1 MNKVNTLTLILALLI
16 LSSCTPL
23 VPFTQ
28 SVRQQYDLQEADL
41 KSIQFYTSHDIV
53 LRRGDV
59 GNNKVTKEGELV
71 VTQDRK
77 VEEIFIKAG
86 TPCVIQEVTDGS
98 RVTVTFEDD
107 GNKYLVFGN
116 LSNRNG
122 YYNLLALEWH
132 QGRGVVN
139 YGGNTYYVPRG
150 SEHIHLLFK
159 MKSLGRFE
167 KEQRVVKGKK
177 VN

>member
-1 MNKVNTLTLILALLI
+1 MNLVKIFASVLLI
-16 LSSCTPL
+16 GVLSSCAPL

-28 SVRQQYDLQEADL
+28 TVREKYDLQETEL

-59 GNNKVTKEGELV
+59 GSNKVTKEGELV
-71 VTQDRK
+71 VMQEHK

-86 TPCVIQEVTDGS
+86 TPCVIQQVADGN
-98 RVTVTFEDD
+98 RVTVSFEDD
-107 GNKYLVFGN
+107 GSKYLVFGS
-116 LSNRNG
+116 LSARDG
-122 YYNLLALEWH
+122 YYKLLALEWH
-132 QGRGVVN
+132 QGRGIIN

-150 SEHIHLLFK
+150 SENIHLLFK
-159 MKSLGRFE
+159 MKSLGKFE

-177 VN
+177 L

>member
-1 MNKVNTLTLILALLI
+1 MNLIKTFTTVTCLVI
-16 LSSCTPL
+16 LSSCAPL

-28 SVRQQYDLQEADL
+28 TVREQYNLNETEL

-59 GNNKVTKEGELV
+59 DNNKVTKEGELV
-71 VTQDRK
+71 VVQERK

-86 TPCVIQEVTDGS
+86 TPCVIQQVTDGN

-107 GNKYLVFGN
+107 GGKYLVFGS

-122 YYNLLALEWH
+122 FYTLLALEWH
-132 QGRGVVN
+132 QGRGMIN
-139 YGGNTYYVPRG
+139 YGGNTYYVPKG
-150 SEHIHLLFK
+150 SENIHLLFK
-159 MKSLGRFE
+159 MKSLGKFQ
-167 KEQRVVKGKK
+167 KEQKVLKGKR
-177 VN
+177 V